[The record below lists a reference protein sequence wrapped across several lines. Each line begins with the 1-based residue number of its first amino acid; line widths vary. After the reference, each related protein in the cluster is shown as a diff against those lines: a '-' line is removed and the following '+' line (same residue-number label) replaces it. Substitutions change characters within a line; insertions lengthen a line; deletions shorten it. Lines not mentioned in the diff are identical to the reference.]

1 MEYVNHPEHYKLKNN
16 KEVIDVL
23 AETLTAEELRG
34 FVLGIAIKYIT
45 RSAYKGK
52 ELEDLEK
59 AKWYLEWY
67 LSFKKPS

>member
-34 FVLGIAIKYIT
+34 FVLGNAIKYIT

-59 AKWYLEWY
+59 AK
-67 LSFKKPS
+67 

>member
-34 FVLGIAIKYIT
+34 FVLGNAIKYIT

-59 AKWYLEWY
+59 AKW
-67 LSFKKPS
+67 

>member
-34 FVLGIAIKYIT
+34 FVLGNAIKYIT
-45 RSAYKGK
+45 RSAV
-52 ELEDLEK
+52 
-59 AKWYLEWY
+59 
-67 LSFKKPS
+67 S